1 MKDEI
6 KSIVTII
13 EEVCEDVCE
22 NYCEY
27 RNTIDDYGECDVQR
41 ESGECPLDRLMD
53 LILSCSCYSENDIR
67 ARKQKLLVGALAG
80 MISDLDAVDIPEPQ
94 QPELPIFKNN
104 DQWKAWLRD
113 YKVWGLW
120 YEDKNIGAKY
130 YKYDFENGARL
141 IAEEYTQPATEW
153 HGEFISSFMHLVGG
167 PKPPKKGCVSKWQ
180 RHEVYNRFQNNE
192 TELVE
197 FLKYAQKNRQNS
209 AD

>member
-104 DQWKAWLRD
+104 DQRKAWLRD

-141 IAEEYTQPATEW
+141 
-153 HGEFISSFMHLVGG
+153 
-167 PKPPKKGCVSKWQ
+167 
-180 RHEVYNRFQNNE
+180 
-192 TELVE
+192 
-197 FLKYAQKNRQNS
+197 S
-209 AD
+209 AGHCS

>member
-1 MKDEI
+1 
-6 KSIVTII
+6 
-13 EEVCEDVCE
+13 
-22 NYCEY
+22 
-27 RNTIDDYGECDVQR
+27 
-41 ESGECPLDRLMD
+41 
-53 LILSCSCYSENDIR
+53 
-67 ARKQKLLVGALAG
+67 

-104 DQWKAWLRD
+104 DQRKAWLRD

-167 PKPPKKGCVSKWQ
+167 PKP
-180 RHEVYNRFQNNE
+180 RRRDAYQNGRD
-192 TELVE
+192 TKYIIGSRTMKRSWWS
-197 FLKYAQKNRQNS
+197 FLNMHRRTGRIQQIEYVIEYWEE
-209 AD
+209 